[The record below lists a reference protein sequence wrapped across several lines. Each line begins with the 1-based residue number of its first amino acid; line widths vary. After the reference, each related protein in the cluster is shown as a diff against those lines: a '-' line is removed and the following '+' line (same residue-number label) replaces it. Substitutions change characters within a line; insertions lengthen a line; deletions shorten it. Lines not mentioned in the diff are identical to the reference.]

1 MCSLYII
8 WVKYCKEARK
18 KQSFLWILAPQLVK
32 LEIHKNVFSVEYVT
46 GNKNLCAPH
55 HHHHLFFK
63 RLFPPRSA
71 RVRRFSRYEASP
83 HIPEHYPFR
92 VQTKLIHIILYTLSP
107 SLSAPTRTSHLC
119 HHHISTGRHP
129 IRLWIVFFFSLRK
142 YFIQNVVIITN
153 FFCDFTV
160 DEQFAEYE
168 NNDGRVGGGYEITD
182 VTVKNVNESRKSE
195 RKKSDHDS
203 LVGLIKKSIDRIK
216 W

>member
-1 MCSLYII
+1 M
-8 WVKYCKEARK
+8 
-18 KQSFLWILAPQLVK
+18 
-32 LEIHKNVFSVEYVT
+32 
-46 GNKNLCAPH
+46 
-55 HHHHLFFK
+55 
-63 RLFPPRSA
+63 
-71 RVRRFSRYEASP
+71 
-83 HIPEHYPFR
+83 
-92 VQTKLIHIILYTLSP
+92 
-107 SLSAPTRTSHLC
+107 
-119 HHHISTGRHP
+119 
-129 IRLWIVFFFSLRK
+129 
-142 YFIQNVVIITN
+142 VIITN